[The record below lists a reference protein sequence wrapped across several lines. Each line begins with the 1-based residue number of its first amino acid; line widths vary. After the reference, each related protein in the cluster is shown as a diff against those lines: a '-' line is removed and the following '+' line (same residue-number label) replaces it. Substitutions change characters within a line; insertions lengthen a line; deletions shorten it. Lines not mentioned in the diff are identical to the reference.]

1 MAKISLHTLEVGI
14 DPGSLYTRLQVDAQQ
29 LSEPSLAAADFI
41 TGNIVA
47 VGTEASILLKGA
59 AERLRAVRPFVDGR
73 VAEPEAARLLMERL
87 LGKVQRGR
95 VTRPAVCLA
104 VPRELSAVEKRAW
117 LDTTR
122 HAGASSTILL
132 DRGAA
137 AVIGAG
143 LEPFRP
149 QAMLGVDLGVGMTA
163 ALLSCGGYVRTL
175 YAADGGRAVTRSLQA
190 YLREQTWLDVAPAVL
205 NALQRDVLSTF
216 GGEDRSLPVTGRNLA
231 DGTLAELQIRAAQL
245 QPLAQAQ
252 AERIARRLVR
262 LLRKAPAEIP
272 ADLWREGIILSGGG
286 SLLHGLAESLQELLG
301 IRVKRVQEPF
311 GTVALGAARA
321 LQKKREY
328 RYLFEG
334 TDEEQG
340 RSAR

>member
-1 MAKISLHTLEVGI
+1 MAKISLRTLEVGI
-14 DPGSLYTRLQVDAQQ
+14 DPGSLYTRLQIGGQQ
-29 LSEPSLAAADFI
+29 LSEPSLAAADFV
-41 TGNIVA
+41 TGDIVA
-47 VGTEASILLKGA
+47 VGTEASILLKGST
-59 AERLRAVRPFVDGR
+59 ERLRGVRPFADGR

-104 VPRELSAVEKRAW
+104 VPRALSPLEKQAW

-143 LEPFRP
+143 WEASRP
-149 QAMLGVDLGVGMTA
+149 QGMLGVDLGVGMTA

-175 YAADGGRAVTRSLQA
+175 YEVDGGRAVTRA
-190 YLREQTWLDVAPAVL
+190 LREYLERQAGLVVTPAVL
-205 NALQRDVLSTF
+205 QAVQREVVSTV
-216 GGEDRSLPVTGRNLA
+216 GGEERALVVAGRRSA
-231 DGTLAELQIRAAQL
+231 DGTAAEAQLHAGLL
-245 QPLAQAQ
+245 QPLVRAQ
-252 AERIARRLVR
+252 AERLAQSLARLFRGV
-262 LLRKAPAEIP
+262 PAEIP
-272 ADLWREGIILSGGG
+272 ADLWREGIVLSGGG
-286 SLLHGLAESLQELLG
+286 SLLHGLPETLQELLG
-301 IRVKRVQEPF
+301 IRVKRVSEPF

-340 RSAR
+340 RNAR